1 MKNLNILLG
10 FLATGLMTSCGGGKG
25 NENEKVSG
33 NEIMTP
39 ETTTISGG
47 LEDCF
52 VVVDK
57 EYKITDDGDFSKL
70 LTVELQ
76 RTEDE
81 LPFELTPSTNLE
93 SFYTSMADPFIKVG
107 FGIEFLDDDGNVLGK
122 VSASATGMSTS
133 YSPDEAIDIVKLRPG
148 EKGCIRF
155 SVDETEQQ
163 ATKFRIS
170 SAYAEEAG
178 WNASSNTSTV

>member
-10 FLATGLMTSCGGGKG
+10 FMAIGLMTSCGGGKD

-33 NEIMTP
+33 NEIMSP
-39 ETTTISGG
+39 ETITISGG

-57 EYKITDDGDFSKL
+57 EYKITDDGAFSKL

-81 LPFELTPSTNLE
+81 LPFELTPSTNLQ

-122 VSASATGMSTS
+122 VSASAPGTSAS

-170 SAYAEEAG
+170 SAYAKEAG